1 VADQDLNDTW
11 TTGGTT
17 EKPLEGGG
25 HDVSIATDAA
35 VMTAAVPAAIGSSID
50 IARSKRL
57 GIMGWVAIGWM
68 ALVMLMVI
76 VPGIFPVP
84 GLHERSIDAITND
97 SFGPQKGHPLGLDT
111 SGYDMLTKV
120 IYGARASM
128 LVSIGA
134 ILFSLFIGG
143 FLGLIAGYFKGK
155 LDTILT
161 GLFNVMLAMPFLV
174 LALSFVTVFA
184 SGDNVS
190 YAKRVFIVTLAIGI
204 VSVPILGRITRANTL
219 AWADREFVLASR
231 LQGARTGR
239 VIRREVLPN
248 VMPAMLSIALLGV
261 GIAIVVEGGLALLGV
276 GVPATI
282 DTPSWGNLIATLR
295 SQLFLGKPWG
305 VFAPSIAIFFTVLS
319 LNYLGDVV
327 RARFDVRESV
337 L

>member
-1 VADQDLNDTW
+1 MPDADLNDT
-11 TTGGTT
+11 GLAAD
-17 EKPLEGGG
+17 KPIEGGG
-25 HDVSIATDAA
+25 HDVSVATDAA
-35 VMTAAVPAAIGSSID
+35 VISAGIPAAIPGVSVD
-50 IARSKRL
+50 IAKSKKL
-57 GIMGWVAIGWM
+57 GIVGWFAIGWM
-68 ALVMLMVI
+68 AIVLLMAI
-76 VPGIFPVP
+76 APGIFPVT
-84 GLHERSIDAITND
+84 GLHDRSIDAITND
-97 SFGPQKGHPLGLDT
+97 KFSPSLGHPLGLDT

-128 LVSIGA
+128 IVSVGA
-134 ILFSLFIGG
+134 IIFSLVVGG
-143 FLGLIAGYFKGK
+143 FLGLIAGYFRGK

-161 GLFNVMLAMPFLV
+161 GMFNVMLAMPFLV

-204 VSVPILGRITRANTL
+204 VSIPILGRITRANTL
-219 AWADREFVLASR
+219 AWSDREFVLAAR
-231 LQGARTGR
+231 LQGAKTSR

-248 VMPAMLSIALLGV
+248 VIPAMFSIALLGV

-305 VFAPSIAIFFTVLS
+305 VFAPSAAIFFTVLS